1 MATLFTI
8 IGIDDPSSPRTLSLP
23 CSSFLLS
30 TMYHIYFLYLFYS
43 LANNSYISDYWP
55 KGQEHLHRSQYFR
68 AFNLWGLMKLQRS
81 LRSWGKEN
89 SRCAIKLIHYSVK
102 QSRVQ
107 LPGKSP
113 ETNSISFQ
121 LKQFSSA
128 YRSYCL
134 YNYVSLR
141 LAEPFN
147 LEWGYSRLTD
157 VLLLWAKT
165 RNSILFSQILQTDK
179 M

>member
-1 MATLFTI
+1 
-8 IGIDDPSSPRTLSLP
+8 
-23 CSSFLLS
+23 
-30 TMYHIYFLYLFYS
+30 
-43 LANNSYISDYWP
+43 
-55 KGQEHLHRSQYFR
+55 
-68 AFNLWGLMKLQRS
+68 MKLQRS

-157 VLLLWAKT
+157 VLLLWVWTHA
-165 RNSILFSQILQTDK
+165 RGPHQCLVSGFLAGARVAQCLLSQQAR
-179 M
+179 